1 MTEQNVPEQ
10 AAEQHVVAQ
19 LVDGGISLVGRDITA
34 VPEDLGQKFGP
45 GVKHLDLS
53 YNSIIKIENIDRF
66 VNLTSL
72 VVDNNQLESEQ
83 SFPTLEKLKTLSVN
97 NNNIT
102 DLRVFIDNIKDKFPQ
117 LTYMSMI
124 KNPACPNEITGKDSD
139 DYQRYRL
146 YVLYRLKD
154 LRFLDSS
161 PVTEDEKR
169 EALRVGHLSLPARPD
184 PSQYRRSP
192 APTPPEDVYTTLP
205 QDLKQEGVGR
215 ASFGVSSYV
224 YYGRQSEGNRFIMND
239 DL

>member
-1 MTEQNVPEQ
+1 MTEQATIEQ
-10 AAEQHVVAQ
+10 EAAEGPLVVE
-19 LVDGGISLVGRDITA
+19 GGISLVGRDITCMP
-34 VPEDLGQKFGP
+34 PEIGQQYGP
-45 GVKHLDLS
+45 EVKHLDLS

-66 VNLTSL
+66 VNLTTL
-72 VVDNNQLESEQ
+72 VVDNNQLESDQ
-83 SFPTLEKLKTLSVN
+83 TFPFLDKLRTLSVN

-102 DLRVFIDNIKDKFPQ
+102 DLRMFIDNIKDKFPQ

-124 KNPACPNEITGKDSD
+124 KNPACPNEITGRDSD

-161 PVTEDEKR
+161 PVTEEEKR

-184 PSQYRRSP
+184 PAQYRRAVP
-192 APTPPEDVYTTLP
+192 ATSPEDVYSTLP
-205 QDLKQEGVGR
+205 QELKQEGVGR